1 MSSYYLY
8 ASLILFFIAVIDI
21 FVKPEIMLKIFMFG
35 VSDPKKYNPKLFIIF
50 HSANCFLA
58 AIFIALF
65 WKTSNLIW
73 FWFAIATIVI
83 LYILV
88 FTVAKKGTTSKT
100 VLS

>member
-35 VSDPKKYNPKLFIIF
+35 VSDSSKYNPKLFRSL
-50 HSANCFLA
+50 HSTACFLV

-65 WKTSNLIW
+65 WKTSNLVW
-73 FWFAIATIVI
+73 FWLAIATIVI

-88 FTVAKKGTTSKT
+88 FTIAKKSTTSKT